1 MEGMKADSENKS
13 QAKIP
18 QQELKGAS
26 CLNKLILELAEGG
39 IAQILLSEKGK
50 LPDEVLRHLTRV
62 NDLPGGIKRL
72 L

>member
-1 MEGMKADSENKS
+1 
-13 QAKIP
+13 
-18 QQELKGAS
+18 LT
-26 CLNKLILELAEGG
+26 KLILGSADGG
-39 IAQILLSEKGK
+39 IAQILLAEKGK